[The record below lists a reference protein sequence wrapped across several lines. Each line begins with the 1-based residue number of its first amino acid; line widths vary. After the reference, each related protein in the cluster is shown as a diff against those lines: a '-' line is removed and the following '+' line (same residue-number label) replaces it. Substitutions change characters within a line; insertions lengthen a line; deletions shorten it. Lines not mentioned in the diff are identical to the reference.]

1 MNINFNIDS
10 TDDVVTA
17 ITMLNY
23 LLDGMRQKTER
34 AVEKSKQ
41 TVEKSEQTVE
51 KSEQTVEKSK
61 QTVEKSES
69 TPEFETLAD
78 SNENPVENG
87 EVTPDMMIKF
97 ITEKLK
103 SMAKNGNKETA
114 KQFMRDHKLPNV
126 SALSSLA
133 ISRLETVYHD
143 VAKI

>member
-23 LLDGMRQKTER
+23 LLDGMKQKTER
-34 AVEKSKQ
+34 AIED
-41 TVEKSEQTVE
+41 SEQTVE
-51 KSEQTVEKSK
+51 ESE

-69 TPEFETLAD
+69 TPEFETSAD
-78 SNENPVENG
+78 SKNPVENG

-133 ISRLETVYHD
+133 ISRLESVYHD

>member
-23 LLDGMRQKTER
+23 LLNGMKQKTER
-34 AVEKSKQ
+34 AIED
-41 TVEKSEQTVE
+41 SEQTVE
-51 KSEQTVEKSK
+51 ESE

-69 TPEFETLAD
+69 TPEFETSAD
-78 SNENPVENG
+78 SKENPVENG

-133 ISRLETVYHD
+133 ISRLESVYHD

>member
-23 LLDGMRQKTER
+23 LLDGMKQKTER
-34 AVEKSKQ
+34 AIEKSD
-41 TVEKSEQTVE
+41 EKSDE
-51 KSEQTVEKSK
+51 KSNR
-61 QTVEKSES
+61 TVEKSES
-69 TPEFETLAD
+69 TPEFETSAD
-78 SNENPVENG
+78 SKESPVENG

-133 ISRLETVYHD
+133 ISRLESVYHD
-143 VAKI
+143 VVKI

>member
-23 LLDGMRQKTER
+23 LLNGMKQKTER
-34 AVEKSKQ
+34 AIED
-41 TVEKSEQTVE
+41 SEQTVE
-51 KSEQTVEKSK
+51 ESE

-69 TPEFETLAD
+69 TPEFETSAD
-78 SNENPVENG
+78 SKNPVENG

>member
-1 MNINFNIDS
+1 MNINFSIDS

-23 LLDGMRQKTER
+23 LLDGMQQKTER
-34 AVEKSKQ
+34 AIEKSDEKSNEKSDEKSNR
-41 TVEKSEQTVE
+41 TAEKSE
-51 KSEQTVEKSK
+51 
-61 QTVEKSES
+61 
-69 TPEFETLAD
+69 TPEFETSAD
-78 SNENPVENG
+78 SKENPVENG

-133 ISRLETVYHD
+133 ISRLESVYHD

>member
-23 LLDGMRQKTER
+23 LLDGMKQKTER
-34 AVEKSKQ
+34 AIEDSEQ
-41 TVEKSEQTVE
+41 TVEESEQTVE
-51 KSEQTVEKSK
+51 KSEQTVEKSNR
-61 QTVEKSES
+61 TVEKSES
-69 TPEFETLAD
+69 TPEFETSAD
-78 SNENPVENG
+78 SKESPVENG

-133 ISRLETVYHD
+133 ISRLESVYHD

>member
-23 LLDGMRQKTER
+23 LLDGMKQKTEL
-34 AVEKSKQ
+34 AIEKY
-41 TVEKSEQTVE
+41 EQT
-51 KSEQTVEKSK
+51 
-61 QTVEKSES
+61 
-69 TPEFETLAD
+69 
-78 SNENPVENG
+78 VENG

-97 ITEKLK
+97 VTEKLK

>member
-23 LLDGMRQKTER
+23 LLDGMKQKTER
-34 AVEKSKQ
+34 AIEDSEQ
-41 TVEKSEQTVE
+41 TVEESEQTVE
-51 KSEQTVEKSK
+51 KSEN
-61 QTVEKSES
+61 
-69 TPEFETLAD
+69 TPEFETSAD
-78 SNENPVENG
+78 SKENPVENG

-133 ISRLETVYHD
+133 ISRLESVYHD

>member
-10 TDDVVTA
+10 TDDVVAA

-34 AVEKSKQ
+34 AI
-41 TVEKSEQTVE
+41 EKSEQTVE

-61 QTVEKSES
+61 QTAEKSES
-69 TPEFETLAD
+69 TPEFETSAD
-78 SNENPVENG
+78 IKENPVENG

-133 ISRLETVYHD
+133 ISRLETAYHD

>member
-23 LLDGMRQKTER
+23 LLNGMKQKTER
-34 AVEKSKQ
+34 AIED
-41 TVEKSEQTVE
+41 SEQTVE
-51 KSEQTVEKSK
+51 ESE

-69 TPEFETLAD
+69 TPEFETSAD
-78 SNENPVENG
+78 SKENPVENG

>member
-23 LLDGMRQKTER
+23 LLDGMQQKTER
-34 AVEKSKQ
+34 AIE
-41 TVEKSEQTVE
+41 ESEQTVE
-51 KSEQTVEKSK
+51 KSEQTVEESE

-69 TPEFETLAD
+69 TPEFETSAD
-78 SNENPVENG
+78 SKENPVENG

-133 ISRLETVYHD
+133 ISRLESVYHD

>member
-1 MNINFNIDS
+1 MNINFSIDS

-23 LLDGMRQKTER
+23 LLDGMQQKTER
-34 AVEKSKQ
+34 AIEKSD
-41 TVEKSEQTVE
+41 EKSNR
-51 KSEQTVEKSK
+51 
-61 QTVEKSES
+61 TVEKSES
-69 TPEFETLAD
+69 TPEFETSAD
-78 SNENPVENG
+78 SKENPVENG

-133 ISRLETVYHD
+133 ISRLESVYHD

>member
-23 LLDGMRQKTER
+23 LLDGMKQKTEL
-34 AVEKSKQ
+34 AIEKYEQ

-51 KSEQTVEKSK
+51 KSE
-61 QTVEKSES
+61 S
-69 TPEFETLAD
+69 TPEFETSAD

-97 ITEKLK
+97 VTEKLK

>member
-1 MNINFNIDS
+1 MNINFNIES

-23 LLDGMRQKTER
+23 LLDGMKQKTER
-34 AVEKSKQ
+34 AIEKSEQ
-41 TVEKSEQTVE
+41 TIEKSEQTVE
-51 KSEQTVEKSK
+51 KSEQTVEKS
-61 QTVEKSES
+61 ES
-69 TPEFETLAD
+69 TPEFETSAD
-78 SNENPVENG
+78 SKNPVENG

-133 ISRLETVYHD
+133 ISRLESVYHD

>member
-23 LLDGMRQKTER
+23 LLDGMKQKTER
-34 AVEKSKQ
+34 AIEKSD
-41 TVEKSEQTVE
+41 EKSDE
-51 KSEQTVEKSK
+51 KSNR
-61 QTVEKSES
+61 TVEKSES
-69 TPEFETLAD
+69 TPEFETSAD
-78 SNENPVENG
+78 SKESPVENG

-133 ISRLETVYHD
+133 ISRLESVYHD

>member
-23 LLDGMRQKTER
+23 LLDGMKQKIER
-34 AVEKSKQ
+34 AIEKSEQ

-51 KSEQTVEKSK
+51 KSEQTVEKS
-61 QTVEKSES
+61 ES
-69 TPEFETLAD
+69 TPEFETSAD
-78 SNENPVENG
+78 SKENPVENG

-133 ISRLETVYHD
+133 ISRLESVYHD

>member
-23 LLDGMRQKTER
+23 LLDGMKQKNEQLQN
-34 AVEKSKQ
+34 VQQLQNEQ

-51 KSEQTVEKSK
+51 KSEQTVEKS
-61 QTVEKSES
+61 ES
-69 TPEFETLAD
+69 TPEFETSAD
-78 SNENPVENG
+78 SKENPVENG

>member
-1 MNINFNIDS
+1 MNINFSIDS

-23 LLDGMRQKTER
+23 LLNGMKQKTER
-34 AVEKSKQ
+34 AIED
-41 TVEKSEQTVE
+41 SEQTVE
-51 KSEQTVEKSK
+51 ESE

-69 TPEFETLAD
+69 TPEFETSAD
-78 SNENPVENG
+78 SKNPVENG

>member
-1 MNINFNIDS
+1 MNINFSIDS

-23 LLDGMRQKTER
+23 LLNGMKQKTER
-34 AVEKSKQ
+34 AIED
-41 TVEKSEQTVE
+41 SEQTVE
-51 KSEQTVEKSK
+51 ESE

-69 TPEFETLAD
+69 TPEFETSAD
-78 SNENPVENG
+78 SKENPVENG

>member
-23 LLDGMRQKTER
+23 LLDGMKQKTER
-34 AVEKSKQ
+34 AIEKSEQ
-41 TVEKSEQTVE
+41 TVEESEQTVE
-51 KSEQTVEKSK
+51 KSEQTIEKYER
-61 QTVEKSES
+61 TVEKSES
-69 TPEFETLAD
+69 TPEFETSAD
-78 SNENPVENG
+78 SKENPVENG

-133 ISRLETVYHD
+133 ISRLESVYHD

>member
-23 LLDGMRQKTER
+23 LLDGMKQKTER
-34 AVEKSKQ
+34 AIEKY
-41 TVEKSEQTVE
+41 EQTVE

-69 TPEFETLAD
+69 TPEFETSAD

>member
-1 MNINFNIDS
+1 MNINFSIDS

-23 LLDGMRQKTER
+23 LLDGMQQKTER
-34 AVEKSKQ
+34 AIEKSD
-41 TVEKSEQTVE
+41 EKSDE
-51 KSEQTVEKSK
+51 KSNR
-61 QTVEKSES
+61 TVEKSES
-69 TPEFETLAD
+69 TPEFETSAD
-78 SNENPVENG
+78 SKESHVENG

-97 ITEKLK
+97 VTEKLK

-133 ISRLETVYHD
+133 ISRLESVYHD

>member
-23 LLDGMRQKTER
+23 LLDGMKQKTER
-34 AVEKSKQ
+34 AI
-41 TVEKSEQTVE
+41 EKSEQTVE

-69 TPEFETLAD
+69 TPEFETSAD
-78 SNENPVENG
+78 SKENPVENG

-114 KQFMRDHKLPNV
+114 KQFMRDHKLPNL

-133 ISRLETVYHD
+133 ISRLETVYYD

>member
-23 LLDGMRQKTER
+23 LLDGMRQKNEQLQN
-34 AVEKSKQ
+34 VQQLQNEQ

-51 KSEQTVEKSK
+51 KSEN
-61 QTVEKSES
+61 
-69 TPEFETLAD
+69 TPEFETSAD

>member
-23 LLDGMRQKTER
+23 LLDGMKQKTEQLQN
-34 AVEKSKQ
+34 VQ
-41 TVEKSEQTVE
+41 QLQNEQTVE

-69 TPEFETLAD
+69 TPEFETSAD

-114 KQFMRDHKLPNV
+114 KQFMRDHKLPNL

>member
-23 LLDGMRQKTER
+23 LLDGMKQKTEQ
-34 AVEKSKQ
+34 VI
-41 TVEKSEQTVE
+41 EKSEQTIE

-69 TPEFETLAD
+69 TPEFETSAD

>member
-23 LLDGMRQKTER
+23 LLDGM
-34 AVEKSKQ
+34 KQ
-41 TVEKSEQTVE
+41 KSEQTVE

-61 QTVEKSES
+61 QTVEKSEN
-69 TPEFETLAD
+69 TPEFETSAD

-143 VAKI
+143 LAKI

>member
-34 AVEKSKQ
+34 AVEKSEQ

-51 KSEQTVEKSK
+51 KSEQTVEKS
-61 QTVEKSES
+61 ES
-69 TPEFETLAD
+69 TPEFETSAD
-78 SNENPVENG
+78 SKESPVENG

>member
-23 LLDGMRQKTER
+23 LLDGMKQKTER
-34 AVEKSKQ
+34 AI
-41 TVEKSEQTVE
+41 E

-69 TPEFETLAD
+69 TPEFETSAD
-78 SNENPVENG
+78 IKENPVENG

>member
-23 LLDGMRQKTER
+23 LLDGMKQKTER
-34 AVEKSKQ
+34 AI
-41 TVEKSEQTVE
+41 EKSEQTVE

-69 TPEFETLAD
+69 TPEFETSAD

>member
-23 LLDGMRQKTER
+23 LLDGMKQKTER
-34 AVEKSKQ
+34 AVEKSD
-41 TVEKSEQTVE
+41 EKSDE
-51 KSEQTVEKSK
+51 KSN

-69 TPEFETLAD
+69 TPEFETSAD
-78 SNENPVENG
+78 SKESPVENG

-126 SALSSLA
+126 STLSSLA
-133 ISRLETVYHD
+133 ISRLESVYHD

>member
-23 LLDGMRQKTER
+23 LLDGM
-34 AVEKSKQ
+34 KQ
-41 TVEKSEQTVE
+41 KSEQTVE

-61 QTVEKSES
+61 QTVEKSEN
-69 TPEFETLAD
+69 TPEFETSAD

-133 ISRLETVYHD
+133 ISRLETVYYD

>member
-23 LLDGMRQKTER
+23 LLDGMKQKTEQ
-34 AVEKSKQ
+34 AIEKSEQ
-41 TVEKSEQTVE
+41 TVEKSKQTVE

-69 TPEFETLAD
+69 TPEFETSAD
-78 SNENPVENG
+78 SPVENG

>member
-23 LLDGMRQKTER
+23 LLNGMKQKTER
-34 AVEKSKQ
+34 AIED
-41 TVEKSEQTVE
+41 SEQTVE
-51 KSEQTVEKSK
+51 ESEQTVEESEQTVEESE

-69 TPEFETLAD
+69 TPEFETSAD
-78 SNENPVENG
+78 SKENPVENG

>member
-23 LLDGMRQKTER
+23 LLDGMKQKTER
-34 AVEKSKQ
+34 AIE
-41 TVEKSEQTVE
+41 ESEQTVE
-51 KSEQTVEKSK
+51 ESE

-69 TPEFETLAD
+69 TPEFETSAD
-78 SNENPVENG
+78 SKENPVENG

>member
-23 LLDGMRQKTER
+23 LLNGMKQKTER
-34 AVEKSKQ
+34 AIED
-41 TVEKSEQTVE
+41 SEQTVE
-51 KSEQTVEKSK
+51 ESEQTVEESE

-69 TPEFETLAD
+69 TPEFETSAD
-78 SNENPVENG
+78 SKENPVENG

>member
-23 LLDGMRQKTER
+23 LLDGMKQKTER
-34 AVEKSKQ
+34 AIEKSEQ

-51 KSEQTVEKSK
+51 KSEQTVEKS
-61 QTVEKSES
+61 ES
-69 TPEFETLAD
+69 TPEFETSAD

-114 KQFMRDHKLPNV
+114 KQFMRDHKLPNI

-133 ISRLETVYHD
+133 ISRLESVYHD

>member
-1 MNINFNIDS
+1 MNINFNINS

-23 LLDGMRQKTER
+23 LLNGMKQKTER
-34 AVEKSKQ
+34 AIED
-41 TVEKSEQTVE
+41 SEQTVE
-51 KSEQTVEKSK
+51 ESE

-69 TPEFETLAD
+69 TPEFETSAD
-78 SNENPVENG
+78 SKENPVENG